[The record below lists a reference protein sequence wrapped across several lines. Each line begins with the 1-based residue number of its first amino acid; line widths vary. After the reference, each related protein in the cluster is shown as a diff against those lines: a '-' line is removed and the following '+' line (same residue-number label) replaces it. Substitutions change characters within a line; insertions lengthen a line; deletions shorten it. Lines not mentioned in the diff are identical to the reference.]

1 MLTLKDLKAMQP
13 GLIFATG
20 TAVDGPLGINMTR
33 SYKMLR
39 WVAVRGGIWDWA
51 IYCHWEDKSVYW
63 IRDSGDKVTNKETIR
78 ALVPCDDEA
87 FKMYRY

>member
-1 MLTLKDLKAMQP
+1 MLTLRDLKDMP
-13 GLIFATG
+13 SNLIFRSG
-20 TAVDGPLGINMTR
+20 VAVDGPLGINMTR

-39 WVAVRGGIWDWA
+39 WVAVRGDIWDWA
-51 IYCHWEDKSVYW
+51 IYCHWSDKSTEW
-63 IRDSGDKVTNKETIR
+63 IRDYGDKVTDNKTIK